1 MNTIWI
7 LLLLSGDH
15 TTIVERF
22 LYEADCHRQGSEGAS
37 RGSGAV
43 RANYQPGAQDCAEGD
58 RVTLAT
64 KTHPFNMTATEMV
77 TMTALTETGSTK
89 LAARQLGR
97 SPKTIEVHV
106 NAARKKMGHST
117 PMQAALAWD
126 RLIRGNE

>member
-1 MNTIWI
+1 
-7 LLLLSGDH
+7 
-15 TTIVERF
+15 
-22 LYEADCHRQGSEGAS
+22 
-37 RGSGAV
+37 
-43 RANYQPGAQDCAEGD
+43 
-58 RVTLAT
+58 VTLAT

-117 PMQAALAWD
+117 PLQAALTWD